1 MARTRSIAIIVG
13 SLRRDSFSRSIAQ
26 ALTRLAPANLKL
38 EIVEIG
44 QLPMYNQDLDADPAP
59 EWVAFRDRIR
69 RAEGVL
75 FVTPEYNR
83 SVPAV
88 LKNAVD
94 VGSRPYGHS
103 VWNEKPAAVV
113 SVTPGGLGGFGAN
126 HHLRQSLA
134 FLNMPTLQQPEAY
147 LSNVGGMFDEGE
159 LTDESTRA
167 FLTAFVNAYAEW
179 VEQVAPADVRA
190 LAA

>member
-1 MARTRSIAIIVG
+1 MARTRNIAVIVG
-13 SLRRDSFSRSIAQ
+13 SLRRESFSRAIAN
-26 ALTRLAPANLKL
+26 ALASLAPANLDL

-44 QLPMYNQDLDADPAP
+44 RLPMYNQDLDADPAP
-59 EWVAFRDRIR
+59 EWLEFRDRV
-69 RAEGVL
+69 RAADGVL

-94 VGSRPYGHS
+94 IGSRPYGHS
-103 VWNEKPAAVV
+103 VWNEKPAAIV
-113 SVTPGGLGGFGAN
+113 SATPGGLGAFGAN

-134 FLNMPTLQQPEAY
+134 FLNMPLLQREAY
-147 LSNVGGMFDEGE
+147 LSNVGGLFEEGE
-159 LTDESTRA
+159 LTDEATSD
-167 FLTAFVNAYAEW
+167 FLTAFIQAYAEW
-179 VEQVAPADVRA
+179 VERVAPAEVTA